1 MAHEA
6 SEITDS
12 MSDGNWGLAATWKAF
27 FMSLQPWTRRRRT
40 LNEETE
46 VSMSVKSFFKMLW
59 SPFARLN
66 YLLRHSESDTH
77 AIYPDSGLSTKD
89 AAVTDGITGMAAQ
102 SHTGHVG
109 L

>member
-1 MAHEA
+1 
-6 SEITDS
+6 
-12 MSDGNWGLAATWKAF
+12 
-27 FMSLQPWTRRRRT
+27 
-40 LNEETE
+40 
-46 VSMSVKSFFKMLW
+46 MSVKSFFKMLW

-66 YLLRHSESDTH
+66 YLLRNSESDVR
-77 AIYPDSGLSTKD
+77 AVYPDSGLSKKD